1 MAVGGVMKTFDN
13 VVFGL
18 HRLFMCVPDVAGK
31 NHKTGGKCKMKGNE
45 KTSVKALRV
54 VERIYE
60 IH

>member
-1 MAVGGVMKTFDN
+1 MKTFDN

-18 HRLFMCVPDVAGK
+18 HRLFMCIPDVAGK
-31 NHKTGGKCKMKGNE
+31 NHKTGGKCKMKRNE